1 MQKAFLFVI
10 ALVAAI
16 GVSGCAAVGR
26 YSMEVDGGT
35 RTTCGL
41 ISFDAVSD
49 GYPMIPLY
57 SSFVKK

>member
-1 MQKAFLFVI
+1 VFWKGDSPCKKAFLFVI

-49 GYPMIPLY
+49 GYR
-57 SSFVKK
+57 